1 MPLNIIGTLPFAGF
15 PLTVADC
22 LFKSGK
28 LFIGSES
35 VPIIRG
41 TAALLA
47 AACLAC
53 DFLGLPPPKGFI
65 AGDIGLGD
73 GSRSIYAHLED
84 HFPDTPDQIMTFH
97 YLQPDVDWHN
107 RILMQIEAL
116 AHAPTLVAD
125 AGYMYVAKMSG
136 FASSYDLFTPDAGEM
151 AFLADE
157 SAPHPFYTRG
167 FLLQEEND
175 VSDLIARAYD
185 KENASRYLLIKGKK
199 DIVASKKGIISEISQ
214 PSIENMEPIGGTGDT
229 LTGITS
235 ALTAT
240 KMTIPDAAA
249 TGALVN
255 RYLGEFSNPTP
266 ASGIQ
271 ELLSAL
277 PKAMNKVL
285 R

>member
-1 MPLNIIGTLPFAGF
+1 MPLNIIGTLPFAWF

-277 PKAMNKVL
+277 PKAMNRVL

>member
-1 MPLNIIGTLPFAGF
+1 MPLNIIGTLPFSGF